1 MSQSA
6 PGRSADHCRTPGPV
20 TEDLPRRGHENLIEH
35 CRLSTLWGADGQLH
49 EVGGVMLFSTGTS
62 ASMNATGAFR
72 LDPAID
78 GRSVVERADDFFGST
93 GRDYFVKVRD
103 TGEDDDL
110 RAACQ
115 ETGFISFGWEEPE
128 MACTAPLADRA
139 LPANVTLQAVTT
151 VGQVEEFIRVS
162 GDAYANQGATAE
174 SVASAFSRPD
184 SLLAGSEL
192 VTLVAY
198 EGEQPM
204 ATGHLLVSHGVG
216 GIYWVGTTQ
225 AARGRGFGTTISRA
239 LTNGAFERGAG
250 ACTLQATAMA
260 EQMYRQI
267 GYEELFRYTTYVRAW
282 ARKRRRRSR

>member
-1 MSQSA
+1 MSPSA
-6 PGRSADHCRTPGPV
+6 PGRSADPLRTADPV
-20 TEDLPRRGHENLIEH
+20 AEDLARRGHENLIEH
-35 CRLSTLWGADGQLH
+35 CRLSVLWGADGQLH
-49 EVGGVMLFSTGTS
+49 EAGGVMLFSTGSS
-62 ASMNATGAFR
+62 AAMNATGAFR
-72 LDPAID
+72 LDPAVD
-78 GRSVVERADDFFGST
+78 GRSVVEQADDFFGST
-93 GRDYFVKVRD
+93 SSDYFVKVRD
-103 TGEDDDL
+103 TGEDDDV

-151 VGQVEEFIRVS
+151 VGQVDEFIRVS
-162 GDAYANQGATAE
+162 GDAYAHQGATAE

-184 SLLAGSEL
+184 RLLACSEL

-204 ATGHLLVSHGVG
+204 AGGHLLVSHGVG
-216 GIYWVGTTQ
+216 GVYWVGTAQ

-239 LTNGAFERGAG
+239 LTNAAFERGAG

-267 GYEELFRYTTYVRAW
+267 GYEDLFRYTTYVRSW
-282 ARKRRRRSR
+282 ARKRRRKSR